1 MEAGKIPPV
10 KGVDALIDGELEK
23 EIITKV
29 EEASATQLWY
39 DQYLPPA
46 VSTVHLDTCQE
57 LFGLTMTPE
66 EAAKQFQAA
75 MEEYNTEQSE

>member
-1 MEAGKIPPV
+1 MTKIEA
-10 KGVDALIDGELEK
+10 
-23 EIITKV
+23 
-29 EEASATQLWY
+29 ASATQLWY

-66 EAAKQFQAA
+66 EAAKQLQAA
-75 MEEYNTEQSE
+75 MEEYNNEKSE